1 MAIQNRRGAYSDF
14 DPQKMVPGEWAIVTS
29 GDPNSERGKA
39 VYIAFD
45 VGDVERMAT
54 YEDML
59 ENIDSATSDIQ
70 EQFTEDVSTAIADAN
85 DAVTSI
91 RNNVTNFLNRGERT
105 LRELA
110 NDSGEATYATRV
122 AITNANSAANAAITA
137 AAQAQ
142 AIIDAGG
149 AVTTWNGRAG
159 AVAPQAG
166 DYHAGQI
173 TYQSSNVGTALL
185 NLSSNY
191 ATLNNKIGDTA
202 IQNKFGSS
210 IISVALN
217 SVVNELFH
225 AVIIQDIEVQITY
238 AAGTIGTRGA
248 VVSVCDAS
256 TTGESGANYIV
267 AAAYV
272 YKHQNSSSF
281 SATIGRNYST
291 NKIYVAAH
299 RASTGAA
306 DAPVT
311 VRVVWLKQTTDN
323 YFNQLVTL
331 QNGETIEEYM

>member
-1 MAIQNRRGAYSDF
+1 MAIQNRRGAYNDF
-14 DPQKMVPGEWAIVTS
+14 DPQKMVPGEWAVVTS

-39 VYIAFD
+39 VYMAFD

-70 EQFTEDVSTAIADAN
+70 EQFTEDVNTAIADAN

-91 RNNVTNFLNRGERT
+91 RNNVTNFLNSGELR

-110 NDSGEATYATRV
+110 NDSSEATYATRV
-122 AITNANSAANAAITA
+122 ATTNANSAATAAIDA
-137 AAQAQ
+137 ATQAQ
-142 AIIDAGG
+142 AIIDASD

-166 DYHAGQI
+166 DYQASQI
-173 TYQSSNVGTALL
+173 TYQSSNVETELL
-185 NLSSNY
+185 NLSSKY
-191 ATLNNKIGDTA
+191 TSLNNKIGNTA

-210 IISVALN
+210 IISTALN
-217 SVVNELFH
+217 AIVNELFH
-225 AVIIQDIEVQITY
+225 AIIVQDIEVQITY

-256 TTGESGANYIV
+256 TTGQSGANYIV
-267 AAAYV
+267 AAAYI

-291 NKIYVAAH
+291 NKIYVAAY
-299 RASTGAA
+299 RANASAA

-311 VRVVWLKQTTDN
+311 VRVVWLKQTGN
-323 YFNQLVTL
+323 NCFGPLVTL
-331 QNGETIEEYM
+331 QTGETIEDYM